1 LFDPIRTDVE
11 SPRWRPDLTG
21 ARRLVVLGAALL
33 LIAGTGW
40 LDHFTGQVALS
51 PLYLVA
57 ICTGTWF
64 LGSETGVALAVVSAL
79 TGLVADLTTATATS
93 SVLVPWWNGAVRLS
107 VFLFVVWL
115 LSRFSA
121 ATKRIAESAEADR
134 TAARRLLEADELK
147 NTFLSAVS
155 HELRTPLA
163 AILGCARTL
172 QDLDP
177 SLGPEDRAGLIRA
190 VVENSRKLDRLLEE
204 LLDLD
209 RLSRGVV
216 DVDRR
221 PVDLAKAA
229 AAVVE
234 SVDLTDR
241 PIHLESETLVAVVDE
256 AKFERILDNLLR
268 NAGKYTPP
276 GCPVWVRLFR
286 RGGVPTLVVE
296 DAGPGIAPS
305 ERARIF
311 EPFDRGVAASGTKPG
326 FGLGLSLVQSF
337 ATLHGGRAWVE
348 ERAGGGASFWVE
360 LPDDGYRSPEDEEVL
375 ESTPGML
382 DQLAAS

>member
-1 LFDPIRTDVE
+1 ME
-11 SPRWRPDLTG
+11 GPRWNPDLTG
-21 ARRLVVLGAALL
+21 TRRLVVLGAALL
-33 LIAGTGW
+33 LIAGTGM

-64 LGSETGVALAVVSAL
+64 LGTEAGVALAVVASL
-79 TGLVADLTTATATS
+79 TGLVADLAASTS
-93 SVLVPWWNGAVRLS
+93 AGLVPWWNAGVRLS

-115 LSRFSA
+115 LSRISA
-121 ATKRIAESAEADR
+121 STKQIAASAEADR
-134 TAARRLLEADELK
+134 TAAQRLIEADELK
-147 NTFLSAVS
+147 NTFLNAVS

-177 SLGPEDRAGLIRA
+177 TLGPEDRAGLIRA

-216 DVDRR
+216 NVDRR

-241 PIHLESETLVAVVDE
+241 PIHLESETLVAMVDE
-256 AKFERILDNLLR
+256 AKFERILENLLR

-286 RGGVPTLVVE
+286 QDGVPTLVVE
-296 DAGPGIAPS
+296 DAGPGIDPA
-305 ERARIF
+305 ERPRIF
-311 EPFDRGVAASGTKPG
+311 DAFDRGVAAAGTKPG

-360 LPDDGYRSPEDEEVL
+360 LPDAGFVSPEDEAVL
-375 ESTPGML
+375 ASTPGL
-382 DQLAAS
+382 VDQLAAS